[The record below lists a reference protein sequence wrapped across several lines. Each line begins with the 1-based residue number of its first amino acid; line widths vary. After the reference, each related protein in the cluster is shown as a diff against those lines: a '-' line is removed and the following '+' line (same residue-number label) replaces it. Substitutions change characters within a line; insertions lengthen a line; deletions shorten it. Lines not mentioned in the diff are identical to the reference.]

1 MLTARGKSPAAFE
14 RRCIPPGC
22 VAPSS
27 NIPDILGRH
36 ALPGGR
42 LAVLGTTPDFHH
54 GLIRLLLLL
63 FSSVFVTAACN
74 RTPPPPSLQPE
85 ATVKDIM
92 DSMVDPSADVLWES
106 VATIVSAKGTE
117 ERQPRTDDDWKNV
130 HRHAVI
136 LVEAT
141 NLLKMDGRHVA
152 KAKEKSENPGIELEP
167 EQMEQLIKDDR
178 QAFIKFAQGLHD
190 AALPAL
196 RATEE
201 RDPKGLLD
209 AGEAIDTAC
218 ENCHLKYWYPL
229 DKQAEKAREGAAS
242 PRKP

>member
-1 MLTARGKSPAAFE
+1 M
-14 RRCIPPGC
+14 RRFQWL
-22 VAPSS
+22 V
-27 NIPDILGRH
+27 
-36 ALPGGR
+36 
-42 LAVLGTTPDFHH
+42 
-54 GLIRLLLLL
+54 L
-63 FSSVFVTAACN
+63 FSVSVFAIAACG
-74 RTPPPPSLQPE
+74 RTQQPPPSSLQPE
-85 ATVKDIM
+85 ATIKDIM

-106 VATIVSAKGTE
+106 VATIVTAAGTE
-117 ERQPRTDDDWKNV
+117 ERQPKTDDDWKNV

-152 KAKEKSENPGIELEP
+152 KPKEKSENPGIELEP
-167 EQMEQLIKDDR
+167 EEMEKLIVNDR
-178 QAFIKFAQGLHD
+178 QAFTKFAQALHD

-196 RATEE
+196 RATEA
-201 RDPKGLLD
+201 RSPQALLD

-229 DKQAEKAREGAAS
+229 DAQADKAKQGAAN

>member
-1 MLTARGKSPAAFE
+1 M
-14 RRCIPPGC
+14 RRY
-22 VAPSS
+22 
-27 NIPDILGRH
+27 
-36 ALPGGR
+36 
-42 LAVLGTTPDFHH
+42 
-54 GLIRLLLLL
+54 LLSFFSL
-63 FSSVFVTAACN
+63 FVIGACT
-74 RTPPPPSLQPE
+74 RTQPPPPSSLQPE
-85 ATVKDIM
+85 ATIKDIM

-106 VATIVSAKGTE
+106 VATIVSAAGTE

-141 NLLKMDGRHVA
+141 NLLKMEGRHVA
-152 KAKEKSENPGIELEP
+152 KSKEKSENPGIELEP

-196 RATEE
+196 RATEA
-201 RDPKGLLD
+201 RDPKALLD

-229 DKQAEKAREGAAS
+229 DKQAEKAKEGAAS